1 MVMTRVTDYDS
12 ISSQYDKR
20 YQGQEYLGIEQALS
34 TFIGDN
40 RNIGM
45 LEVGCGTGHWLS
57 VMRNQARFVIGL
69 DLSTNM
75 LQRAQSATPDTPLVR
90 GRAELLPYRAQS
102 FDRVFCINAFHH
114 FAEKR
119 KFLIEARRV
128 LRPDGGLMIV
138 GLDPHAG
145 LDRWWIYDY
154 FPETVELD
162 RQRYPS
168 TVEIREN
175 IAQVGFSRYETIVA
189 EHLTLQ
195 MPAHTALER
204 GLLAQSY
211 TSQLTILSTK
221 EYQEGMARITQ
232 AADAAK
238 VAGEELMLVGD
249 LRLYA
254 TSGWLGG

>member
-1 MVMTRVTDYDS
+1 MMRVTDYDS
-12 ISSQYDKR
+12 ISSQYDRR
-20 YQGQEYLGIEQALS
+20 YQGQKYPGTEQTLFA
-34 TFIGDN
+34 FIGDN
-40 RNIGM
+40 RSIDV
-45 LEVGCGTGHWLS
+45 LEVGCGTGHWLK
-57 VMRNQARFVIGL
+57 VLRDRAGFVTGI
-69 DLSTNM
+69 DLSANM
-75 LQRAQSATPDTPLVR
+75 LQRAQDMMPHAPLVR

-114 FAEKR
+114 FAEKLN
-119 KFLIEARRV
+119 FLTEARRV
-128 LRPDGGLMIV
+128 LRLYGGLMIV

-168 TVEIREN
+168 TAEIREN
-175 IAQVGFSRYETIVA
+175 MVQVGFSCCETIVA

-195 MPAHTALER
+195 MPAHTAIER

-211 TSQLTILSTK
+211 TSQLTILSTE

-232 AADAAK
+232 AVDAAK
-238 VAGEELMLVGD
+238 VAGKELMLVGD

-254 TSGWLGG
+254 TSGWLSG